1 MLPVLVAIV
10 VAAFCAGLALWRAEA
25 AAPAAVAHLVFAIG
39 IMPLIL
45 GAMGHFV
52 PVLSRSRE
60 PPRAILRLP
69 WLALAAG
76 ILAVASLVVPAQW
89 RPGIGMAATAG
100 LAAGAVMAGWILA
113 RGRAA
118 LGAPHPGLYW
128 YVASA
133 AALALALAAALGWTA
148 LTQHARE
155 LRLLHLHLNVLGF
168 VGLAALGTLPV
179 LLPTAAGR
187 ADPAAAPR
195 LRGDLKFVVSGAA
208 LAAAGAAWSPAV
220 ALGGATLLAV
230 PVWRLASGWVRTHA
244 DAILRRD
251 GAVAS
256 LGWALAGWT
265 LLLAHGVAHGL
276 GLLPGRDAILGFVLI
291 FLLPLVTGAVSQLL
305 PVWLRPGVRTEW
317 HARTRQTL
325 GWLAGVR
332 GALFVAGGTGVLLGW
347 PAGIWLAAAGLGL
360 FALALLRGLR
370 G

>member
-25 AAPAAVAHLVFAIG
+25 AAPAAVAHVVFAVG

-45 GAMGHFV
+45 GAMSHFV

-60 PPRAILRLP
+60 PPPGILRLP

-76 ILAVASLVVPAQW
+76 VLAVASLGLPAQW
-89 RPGIGMAATAG
+89 RPGIGMAAIAG
-100 LAAGAVMAGWILA
+100 LAAGAVMAGWTLA

-118 LGAPHPGLYW
+118 LGAPHPGLHW

-133 AALALALAAALGWTA
+133 AALALALAAALGWAA
-148 LTQHARE
+148 LPEVSRE

-179 LLPTAAGR
+179 LLPTAAGQT
-187 ADPAAAPR
+187 DPAAAPR
-195 LRGDLKFVVSGAA
+195 LRSDLKFAAAGAA

-220 ALGGATLLAV
+220 ALAGAALLAM
-230 PVWRLASGWVRTHA
+230 PVWRLASGWARTHA

-251 GAVAS
+251 GAAAS
-256 LGWALAGWT
+256 LGWALGGWA
-265 LLLAHGVAHGL
+265 LLLAHGMAHGL
-276 GLLPGRDAILGFVLI
+276 GLLPGRDAVLGFVLV
-291 FLLPLVTGAVSQLL
+291 FLLPLVTGAASQLL
-305 PVWLRPGVRTEW
+305 PVWLRPGVQTEW
-317 HARTRQTL
+317 HARTRQGL

-332 GALFVAGGTGVLLGW
+332 GAVFVSGGVLVLLGW
-347 PAGIWLAAAGLGL
+347 PAGIWLAAAGLAL
-360 FALALLRGLR
+360 FALALWRGLR